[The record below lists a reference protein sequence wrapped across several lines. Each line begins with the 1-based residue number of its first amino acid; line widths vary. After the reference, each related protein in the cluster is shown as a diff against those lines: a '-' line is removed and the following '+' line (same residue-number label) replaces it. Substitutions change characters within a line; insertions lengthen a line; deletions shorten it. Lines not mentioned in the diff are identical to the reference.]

1 MFTGIVQGKGTLV
14 AIKRNVN
21 FRMYTVRFP
30 QELLTGLEIGSSVSN
45 NGCCLSVTKIFEDK
59 VTFDLMQE
67 TLKITNLGKL
77 KIGDKINLER
87 SAKYG
92 DEIGGHIMSGHI
104 ICTIDIN
111 KILKSDNNVTIWFNV
126 QHPFLMKYIF
136 YKGFIGID
144 GMSLTIG
151 DIVNHCFCVHLIP
164 ETIARTNIADK
175 NLGDTVNIEIDTHI
189 QGVVDTVERMML
201 QISPENK

>member
-1 MFTGIVQGKGTLV
+1 MFTGIVKGKGTLV
-14 AIKRNVN
+14 AIKKKVN
-21 FRMYTVRFP
+21 FRIYTVKFP
-30 QELLTGLEIGSSVSN
+30 KELLTGLEIGSSVAN
-45 NGCCLSVTKIFEDK
+45 NGCCLSVTRIFEDK
-59 VTFDLMQE
+59 VTFDLMKE
-67 TLKITNLGKL
+67 TLNVTNLGKL

-111 KILKSDNNVTIWFNV
+111 KILKSDNNVTIWFHV

-164 ETIARTNIADK
+164 ETISRTNIVDK
-175 NLGDTVNIEIDTHI
+175 TLGDKVNIEIDTHI
-189 QGVVDTVERMML
+189 QVVVDTVERMMSKN
-201 QISPENK
+201 IS